1 MGRIG
6 DVSSGGVGF
15 SDNFSAGVTVEKKT
29 GTVSVTA
36 ATVDGF
42 INSLNRNDG
51 EQPAFS
57 RQSVKA
63 AVDNLKVQQAQQGGA
78 KTAVYQVIKGE
89 NGKEKFI
96 GLDKDGNL
104 TMQDVG
110 KSSRPGPKGPVQTQ
124 IVLSEKAKE
133 LILQSESAKFTQE
146 QTGKAEAAL
155 KEVTVGGKQFLLAVD
170 KEGNSYKSEVQMSAP
185 KKGKSF
191 SAGAFL
197 KSPPKLDEKFQS
209 VVIEASIN
217 KLQEQRAGGA
227 TGDLVKALEYNGM
240 NKLVA
245 LRTDGKA
252 ETIDFSAYKAKSGAE
267 AIAVDKAIQELREWQ
282 AANPGQEASK
292 KIKINKKISF
302 NITLNADGSIKDIKR
317 KKKKKQGFFA
327 KIGSFFKKALQVLS
341 IATMFIPGLQPIA
354 LGLRIANA
362 VVGVVDAVRNNNI
375 LGALGSFAGAFG
387 GSLANTITRTINTAS
402 TVVNVARNGLGN
414 AWNAISTVAGTVSSW
429 AGGAIGRVTGYI
441 SQGASAISSFARGDG
456 WNGAIALGNLAGSV
470 YQDSR
475 AANQRQQASSNRDTQ
490 NDQVMIS
497 LDQPLLGTAPVDRV
511 QQAYEGIY
519 GRMNDRQNAA
529 LQLAVQNANRRGITD
544 TVGVQN
550 YVNQTLNLLSDN
562 RNLSNFIAANGN
574 RNTTSWVNQ
583 LSAAL
588 DNRNNPVLI
597 SGNPSD
603 LRGLNRGGGYARP
616 AAVRALVDQR
626 LSEATQGRIK
636 SLLSLL
642 KDYNTTTGRGRELA
656 SLAARVLVNST
667 QNPDINSLLD
677 LLTPNEQRALANH
690 INRTRPIG
698 PQFPIGPQQP
708 DYSRQIEALRELVS
722 AEKFLGYGVSADHT
736 GRVGGMIVDVND
748 GLTGGFGGGGGAAV
762 APRGTTGNRRVAT
775 PRGTTGNRGTTIPRD
790 PLTSINN
797 RGGLIQNSLQRV
809 GTDSQGRP
817 MLAQTQTVRFTPS
830 VLAQTYARNGF
841 TTKLIPSGK
850 DFDAFFNKQTPQDL
864 RNLYDFKY
872 GDTYPYRATISARLR
887 DGGGK
892 HEFLM
897 VSEAPKIRELGFKS
911 ETIKKWTIDIQGN
924 PIVFKTLPT
933 DAGRITPGS
942 SAEGRHSNDSIGNL
956 AHRDLASV
964 IQSSTSKEDF
974 ARRFVVWANERVVGG
989 VNGSNIPAEM
999 RAEFKR
1005 LGVKF

>member
-78 KTAVYQVIKGE
+78 KTAVYQTIKGE
-89 NGKEKFI
+89 NGKEKFV

-245 LRTDGKA
+245 LRANGDA
-252 ETIDFSAYKAKSGAE
+252 EVVNFSDYKAKNGAE

-317 KKKKKQGFFA
+317 KKKKPQGFFA

-362 VVGVVDAVRNNNI
+362 VVGVVDAVKNKNW
-375 LGALGSFAGAFG
+375 LGVLGSAAGAFG
-387 GSLANTITRTINTAS
+387 GSLANTITKGINTIG
-402 TVVNVARNGLGN
+402 TVVNVAKNGLGS
-414 AWNAISTVAGTVSSW
+414 AWDAISTVAGTVSSW
-429 AGGAIGRVTGYI
+429 AGGAIGRAAGYI
-441 SQGASAISSFARGDG
+441 SQGASAVSSFARGDG

-475 AANQRQQASSNRDTQ
+475 AANQRQQASSNNRDTQ
-490 NDQVMIS
+490 NDQLMIS
-497 LDQPLLGTAPVDRV
+497 LNEPLPGTAPVDRV
-511 QQAYEGIY
+511 QQAYEQIY

-562 RNLSNFIAANGN
+562 RNLSNSIAANGN

-583 LSAAL
+583 LSSAL

-597 SGNPSD
+597 SGNPSN
-603 LRGLNRGGGYARP
+603 LRGLNIVTGIPTSRNENTLESIRKKLGNNISFYTLLDYADTSRYRSTDSKVQLANRLAKEAGYRSIYELVRMYKFEKVNSIIEQFNSLPSRLPVGDGSVITSSSGRRDALELRGMKGDVLNDAKRSFYVNDRGVIYVPQDEDSGYKFALLAAQRDPTVKYLLPPPEGVSPEFLAGYQKGSIALFGGQLQEILPSASLLFRGGRGATSSP
-616 AAVRALVDQR
+616 IVSELPNASR
-626 LSEATQGRIK
+626 LNLSNQVK
-636 SLLSLL
+636 S
-642 KDYNTTTGRGRELA
+642 A
-656 SLAARVLVNST
+656 
-667 QNPDINSLLD
+667 
-677 LLTPNEQRALANH
+677 
-690 INRTRPIG
+690 
-698 PQFPIGPQQP
+698 
-708 DYSRQIEALRELVS
+708 RELVFQNPYS
-722 AEKFLGYGVSADHT
+722 NSSLGKNLAISEES
-736 GRVGGMIVDVND
+736 VN
-748 GLTGGFGGGGGAAV
+748 GQST
-762 APRGTTGNRRVAT
+762 R
-775 PRGTTGNRGTTIPRD
+775 
-790 PLTSINN
+790 TSIAVSGQQI
-797 RGGLIQNSLQRV
+797 RERAESLPER
-809 GTDSQGRP
+809 
-817 MLAQTQTVRFTPS
+817 
-830 VLAQTYARNGF
+830 TYF
-841 TTKLIPSGK
+841 IPSYATASANAQPTNRS
-850 DFDAFFNKQTPQDL
+850 FDTERVILENFTS
-864 RNLYDFKY
+864 RNSNGRMVPISVTDPRTLSSRMVE
-872 GDTYPYRATISARLR
+872 TYPDVRGKITITTERPPCLSCFAV
-887 DGGGK
+887 G
-892 HEFLM
+892 E
-897 VSEAPKIRELGFKS
+897 
-911 ETIKKWTIDIQGN
+911 Q
-924 PIVFKTLPT
+924 FKT
-933 DAGRITPGS
+933 
-942 SAEGRHSNDSIGNL
+942 
-956 AHRDLASV
+956 
-964 IQSSTSKEDF
+964 
-974 ARRFVVWANERVVGG
+974 RFPNMEV
-989 VNGSNIPAEM
+989 
-999 RAEFKR
+999 EFKH
-1005 LGVKF
+1005 LGVR